1 MEFAEVTM
9 LNRIEEGYV
18 IFKLLSREVAEFSA
32 ARGRWLHSVCQSVTQ
47 TEVLSPG
54 PGPTDVTE

>member
-1 MEFAEVTM
+1 M